1 MKNNLIKK
9 SAVFGLLLSS
19 FLATAQKTN
28 LTVDL
33 TKSVAKI
40 QPTMYGVF
48 FEDINFAADGGLYAE
63 MVKNRSFEFN
73 VPLMGWSQPNSS
85 THSMNKDSGIALP
98 MQASADRLNDDFC
111 RITINNDKGYQ
122 IINEGFRGMGIKK
135 DAKYNLSLKAA
146 NHNNAIKKII
156 IQFIDAN
163 KKVLGETS
171 ITPSSEKW
179 KNYSAQLV
187 ATATEAKAQLKI
199 SFEGTGIIDLDMIS
213 LFPEET
219 WKNRK
224 NGLRKDI
231 VKLLY
236 DLKPG
241 FIRFPGGCIVEGMTL
256 DNRYQWKKTV
266 GPVEDRETMINRW
279 NVEFKNK
286 QAPDYF
292 QSFGLGFF
300 EYFQLSEDLGAQPLP
315 ILSCGIA
322 CQYNSGEL
330 VPMEELDPYVQ
341 DALDLIEF
349 ANGAVTT
356 KWGKLRADMGH
367 PNPFN
372 LKFIGVGNEQWGPQ
386 YIERYKVFAKAIK
399 SKYPNI
405 TIVSGAGPS
414 PDGAMF
420 DYGWEELKKMNAEI
434 VDEHYYK
441 NPEWFKEN
449 AARYDKYDRNGPK
462 VFAGEYAAHPKGVE
476 DGFKENN
483 WLAALSESAFMTGL
497 ERNAD
502 VVHLTSYAPLMA
514 HVEAFQWAPD
524 MIWFDN
530 LNAYGTANYYVQK
543 MYSNNKGTDVLSIT
557 KDGKA
562 LTGQNDLYATAA
574 KDVNQKELIV
584 KLVNTSAKAQDL
596 TINLSGKGVESK
608 GKMIVLTHEKLDDYN
623 TLAEPTKI
631 IPVEKE
637 YKTAGKKAVVN
648 VPAYSFVVLKL
659 KLK

>member
-135 DAKYNLSLKAA
+135 EAKYNLSLKAA

>member
-1 MKNNLIKK
+1 M
-9 SAVFGLLLSS
+9 
-19 FLATAQKTN
+19 
-28 LTVDL
+28 
-33 TKSVAKI
+33 
-40 QPTMYGVF
+40 
-48 FEDINFAADGGLYAE
+48 
-63 MVKNRSFEFN
+63 
-73 VPLMGWSQPNSS
+73 
-85 THSMNKDSGIALP
+85 
-98 MQASADRLNDDFC
+98 
-111 RITINNDKGYQ
+111 
-122 IINEGFRGMGIKK
+122 
-135 DAKYNLSLKAA
+135 
-146 NHNNAIKKII
+146 
-156 IQFIDAN
+156 
-163 KKVLGETS
+163 
-171 ITPSSEKW
+171 
-179 KNYSAQLV
+179 
-187 ATATEAKAQLKI
+187 
-199 SFEGTGIIDLDMIS
+199 
-213 LFPEET
+213 
-219 WKNRK
+219 
-224 NGLRKDI
+224 
-231 VKLLY
+231 
-236 DLKPG
+236 
-241 FIRFPGGCIVEGMTL
+241 
-256 DNRYQWKKTV
+256 
-266 GPVEDRETMINRW
+266 
-279 NVEFKNK
+279 
-286 QAPDYF
+286 
-292 QSFGLGFF
+292 
-300 EYFQLSEDLGAQPLP
+300 P

-514 HVEAFQWAPD
+514 HVEAYQWAPD